1 MPDEIIEEL
10 WRAKDAIAR
19 EHDHDVRKLAAYLQT
34 KNPGPH
40 AGAPDTRI
48 ANAPR
53 QIEHARGTPIE
64 RVVMRLDIDAATDAA
79 DLPLGDSPILKT
91 QQVLARDAA
100 VCSCSEDERI
110 AA

>member
-48 ANAPR
+48 ANHPAKSDTPVEPR
-53 QIEHARGTPIE
+53 LKE
-64 RVVMRLDIDAATDAA
+64 
-79 DLPLGDSPILKT
+79 LP
-91 QQVLARDAA
+91 
-100 VCSCSEDERI
+100 
-110 AA
+110 